1 MICAICGEE
10 VRVHINYARYASD
23 TLGINEDGTINIY
36 DVQEL
41 STWDSDAGIEV
52 YALDDGYEPVCGCEE
67 CPYML
72 FDEKVVE
79 RQGRYEISKIRRL
92 GYSDAPNSKC
102 SKCDNRAVYCHQW
115 KTHEMSAPGFYYYC
129 DSCLPEGFKA
139 GIGKYTEEWEDV

>member
-10 VRVHINYARYASD
+10 VRVNITFVRYSKVSYA
-23 TLGINEDGTINIY
+23 
-36 DVQEL
+36 V
-41 STWDSDAGIEV
+41 SDAGGKV
-52 YALDDGYEPVCGCEE
+52 YDGKDLEYWEHDDDEDLEEREIKSTVTCGCEE

-102 SKCDNRAVYCHQW
+102 SKCNNKAVYCHQW

-129 DSCLPEGFKA
+129 DNCLPDELKA
-139 GIGKYTEEWEDV
+139 GFGTYTEEWEDV